1 MLTYSLVQQHR
12 WHQSKGPY
20 RSDIYGTSLLWRT
33 SEGFKA
39 WKLGQLDSQYHG
51 LKLKR
56 KSWVEIQYLIDTQ
69 SFLQTIEWKLGIPSQ
84 ETRSKATDQLLGTM
98 ARKLC
103 RYSNLNVS
111 IDSQNRRR
119 CWWDLPL
126 KTWWLDG
133 AILTRIT
140 GPGLLG

>member
-103 RYSNLNVS
+103 RYSSLNVS
-111 IDSQNRRR
+111 IGSQNHRR

-126 KTWWLDG
+126 KTWWLDR
-133 AILTRIT
+133 AILTKIT
-140 GPGLLG
+140 GPGLLE